1 MPRMTNWPWRIP
13 AGMMDKALRGLE
25 ALYKRGIRYPI
36 SYAGADLDVT
46 KGFPMAYFGL
56 RQVEEIRGQDG
67 RVLLGVTGG
76 IASGKSTVARM
87 LEELGAPII
96 DFDVL
101 SRVVVE
107 PGKEA
112 WKDIVAFFGEQVLQ
126 EDRTLDRK
134 KISEIVF
141 QDPEKRKKLEGYIHP
156 RIYEE
161 FTNRVKELTQ
171 KDPQVIIQVV
181 VPLLIEA
188 NLQHLFHKILVV
200 YVPEE
205 TQIQR
210 LMERDRI
217 SRETAQSIL
226 SAQLSIEEKKA
237 YADYL
242 VDNSGSVEETKKQVL
257 AVWEK
262 IKKFQK
268 EREA

>member
-1 MPRMTNWPWRIP
+1 
-13 AGMMDKALRGLE
+13 
-25 ALYKRGIRYPI
+25 
-36 SYAGADLDVT
+36 
-46 KGFPMAYFGL
+46 
-56 RQVEEIRGQDG
+56 
-67 RVLLGVTGG
+67 
-76 IASGKSTVARM
+76 
-87 LEELGAPII
+87 
-96 DFDVL
+96 
-101 SRVVVE
+101 
-107 PGKEA
+107 
-112 WKDIVAFFGEQVLQ
+112 
-126 EDRTLDRK
+126 
-134 KISEIVF
+134 
-141 QDPEKRKKLEGYIHP
+141 
-156 RIYEE
+156 
-161 FTNRVKELTQ
+161 
-171 KDPQVIIQVV
+171 
-181 VPLLIEA
+181 LIES

-237 YADYL
+237 YADHL

>member
-1 MPRMTNWPWRIP
+1 
-13 AGMMDKALRGLE
+13 
-25 ALYKRGIRYPI
+25 
-36 SYAGADLDVT
+36 
-46 KGFPMAYFGL
+46 MAYFGL
-56 RQVEEIRGQDG
+56 RQVEELRGKDG

-76 IASGKSTVARM
+76 IASGKSTVSRM
-87 LEELGAPII
+87 LQELGAALI

-107 PGKEA
+107 PGKGA
-112 WKDIVAFFGEQVLQ
+112 WKDIVAFFSEQVLQ

-134 KISEIVF
+134 RISEIVF
-141 QDPEKRKKLEGYIHP
+141 QDPEKRKKLEGVIHP

-161 FTNRVKELTQ
+161 FANRVKELAQ
-171 KDPQVIIQVV
+171 RDPKVIIQVV

-217 SRETAQSIL
+217 SREIAKNIL
-226 SAQLSIEEKKA
+226 SAQLSIEEKKT

-242 VDNSGSVEETKKQVL
+242 VDNSGSVEATKKQVL
-257 AVWEK
+257 SVWDK
-262 IKKFQK
+262 IKEYQK
-268 EREA
+268 ERKA

>member
-1 MPRMTNWPWRIP
+1 
-13 AGMMDKALRGLE
+13 L
-25 ALYKRGIRYPI
+25 
-36 SYAGADLDVT
+36 
-46 KGFPMAYFGL
+46 
-56 RQVEEIRGQDG
+56 Q
-67 RVLLGVTGG
+67 
-76 IASGKSTVARM
+76 
-87 LEELGAPII
+87 ELGAPII

-107 PGKEA
+107 PGKDA

-126 EDRTLDRK
+126 EDRTLNRK

-141 QDPEKRKKLEGYIHP
+141 QDAEKRKKLEGHIHP

-161 FTNRVKELTQ
+161 FINRVKELAK

-181 VPLLIEA
+181 VPLLIES
-188 NLQHLFHKILVV
+188 NLQNLFHKILVV

-205 TQIQR
+205 TQIRR

-226 SAQLSIEEKKA
+226 SAQLSIGEKKA
-237 YADYL
+237 YADHL